1 MPGKCV
7 IFTWDECFLKT
18 SGGMHVCSYIVNQ
31 NCTRRTLMFQQ
42 RDMSCYHALAVI
54 TFPFSEENPAHFV
67 NENYLKRALM
77 FRGSCWVTHLV

>member
-7 IFTWDECFLKT
+7 IFTRDECFLKT
-18 SGGMHVCSYIVNQ
+18 SGGMHVYSYIVNQ
-31 NCTRRTLMFQQ
+31 NLMFQQ
-42 RDMSCYHALAVI
+42 RDMSCYHALGVI
-54 TFPFSEENPAHFV
+54 TFLFSEENPAHFV